1 MKTEVLRAERLW
13 VDSERTA
20 GLRDFSITAFQGE
33 IIGITGLVGSGIA
46 SVAGALSGRSRVEK
60 GRIYIGNEPM
70 ELKNIAQAHE
80 KGIYTITERPM
91 VLPCLTLVENI
102 CIEEKNFRFGL
113 MFPSKEQKQRVE
125 QVIGELE
132 IPIDCQT
139 PAAELPIF
147 WRHVIEIVRAFYME
161 ARLLILDQISGGYT
175 SQECGYLKQLLIRLK
190 ERKMSVLVLD
200 TGYER
205 LSALADTLLVMRNG
219 RVEAVFENKD
229 WRRETVQRVELGD
242 YQIPDTGKTSFFQD
256 QSETPLLRME
266 HISGNGFQ
274 DLCFH
279 LNRGEILG
287 FWEEEKGI
295 CENLYELLCGQGQI
309 REGRAFLENR
319 PLGLSGGRIHMI
331 RQGIGFV
338 DSWEKGI
345 FPKLTLAENLTI
357 SSLDRFSRNL
367 RINQKLERAVL
378 LDLVDQLEIPQ
389 GDLKKRIEKL
399 DGNTCFLVTIYRWLL
414 KRTKVI
420 VFHNVLAGS
429 DIIIKDSMLKV
440 INQIHSSDG
449 GGIIFSS
456 NKKELYELCDRVYV
470 L

>member
-1 MKTEVLRAERLW
+1 
-13 VDSERTA
+13 
-20 GLRDFSITAFQGE
+20 
-33 IIGITGLVGSGIA
+33 
-46 SVAGALSGRSRVEK
+46 
-60 GRIYIGNEPM
+60 
-70 ELKNIAQAHE
+70 
-80 KGIYTITERPM
+80 
-91 VLPCLTLVENI
+91 
-102 CIEEKNFRFGL
+102 
-113 MFPSKEQKQRVE
+113 
-125 QVIGELE
+125 
-132 IPIDCQT
+132 
-139 PAAELPIF
+139 
-147 WRHVIEIVRAFYME
+147 
-161 ARLLILDQISGGYT
+161 
-175 SQECGYLKQLLIRLK
+175 
-190 ERKMSVLVLD
+190 
-200 TGYER
+200 
-205 LSALADTLLVMRNG
+205 
-219 RVEAVFENKD
+219 
-229 WRRETVQRVELGD
+229 
-242 YQIPDTGKTSFFQD
+242 
-256 QSETPLLRME
+256 
-266 HISGNGFQ
+266 
-274 DLCFH
+274 
-279 LNRGEILG
+279 
-287 FWEEEKGI
+287 
-295 CENLYELLCGQGQI
+295 
-309 REGRAFLENR
+309 
-319 PLGLSGGRIHMI
+319 MI

-456 NKKELYELCDRVYV
+456 NKKELYELCDRVYI